1 VNRKFV
7 HSLIRLREARLRE
20 QTAQLKQASRGLTD
34 IRNQHDQ
41 ARCSAAQSIEAP
53 DTLAHLEVLGQSRI
67 KLARLAIKAEE
78 QVRGMTEKVGHA
90 RKLSDSARQAGTELQ
105 RAVVSERERSMET
118 EAEHFFS
125 WSKVFGR

>member
-7 HSLIRLREARLRE
+7 HNLIRLREARLRE

-41 ARCSAAQSIEAP
+41 ARTSAAQSIEAA
-53 DTLAHLEVLGQSRI
+53 DTIAHLDGLGQSRI
-67 KLARLAIKAEE
+67 KLAKLAVKAEE
-78 QVRGMTEKVGHA
+78 QVRGMTENVGHA
-90 RKLSDSARQAGTELQ
+90 RKLTDSAREAGAELR
-105 RAVVSERERSMET
+105 RASLSQRERSMET

-125 WSKVFGR
+125 WSKVFKR